1 MRSQPINE
9 LERKKMAKTRKETAR
24 AARLEARAQIEKLQ
38 RERRRVDQKI
48 YTGAI
53 MESKPKKAQLTT
65 VVAECEEMNYGMM
78 QLKGCMDTMEK
89 QIEAIQAW
97 IERMEERMEN
107 GENYTDEVEVS
118 PVYSAKEMLKAM
130 TEKVAAVTSASNGRV
145 VTLETYVKGE
155 FVSISVAAR
164 DGEGGTNAQAGGG
177 IEGEKGRWTVSSQC
191 SRWVHWRWRGKNGR
205 RWEKE
210 KVGWMGRLA
219 GEK

>member
-1 MRSQPINE
+1 ME
-9 LERKKMAKTRKETAR
+9 
-24 AARLEARAQIEKLQ
+24 Q
-38 RERRRVDQKI
+38 RI
-48 YTGAI
+48 YTGAST
-53 MESKPKKAQLTT
+53 EFVSKNAQLAT

-78 QLKGCMDTMEK
+78 QLKGCMNTMEN
-89 QIEAIQAW
+89 QIEVIQAW
-97 IERMEERMEN
+97 IERMEKRMEN
-107 GENYTDEVEVS
+107 GENYTDAVKVS
-118 PVYSAKEMLKAM
+118 PEYSANVMLKAM

-177 IEGEKGRWTVSSQC
+177 IEGEKGRWTISSQC